1 MTSQGKDL
9 VDLYQR
15 PLRDLRISVT
25 DRCNFRCGYC
35 MPAEVFGPSYQFL
48 PKHEIL
54 SFEEIVKI
62 TQTFIKFGVDKI
74 RLTGGEPLLRR
85 GVDDLV
91 AQLSALAPECDLAM
105 TTNGVLLKNYS
116 EKLVNA
122 GLKRITVS
130 LDSLDEKTFGEMNGV
145 GAPPKKVI
153 EGIDAALASGLKMK
167 INTVVKKGVNDQ
179 HTIALAGFA
188 RERGVTLRFIEYMD
202 TGNTN
207 QWQLGEVQPSKTLFQ
222 DLSEL
227 YPLNK
232 VATAKLGETAQR
244 YTYADMPELEV
255 GFISS
260 VTKPFCHSC
269 NRARLSADGQV
280 FTCLFAEKGHDIKAV
295 LRSESG
301 EAMLEKV
308 IEGIWAIRDDRYSE
322 LRSSF
327 QTKPVRPE
335 MSYIGG

>member
-54 SFEEIVKI
+54 SFDEIVKI

-85 GVDDLV
+85 GIDDLV

-153 EGIDAALASGLKMK
+153 EGIDAALASGLKVK

-188 RERGVTLRFIEYMD
+188 RERGVTLRFIAVSY
-202 TGNTN
+202 TH
-207 QWQLGEVQPSKTLFQ
+207 LTLPTI
-222 DLSEL
+222 
-227 YPLNK
+227 Y
-232 VATAKLGETAQR
+232 
-244 YTYADMPELEV
+244 
-255 GFISS
+255 S
-260 VTKPFCHSC
+260 V
-269 NRARLSADGQV
+269 
-280 FTCLFAEKGHDIKAV
+280 
-295 LRSESG
+295 
-301 EAMLEKV
+301 
-308 IEGIWAIRDDRYSE
+308 
-322 LRSSF
+322 
-327 QTKPVRPE
+327 
-335 MSYIGG
+335 